1 MENNTNVDSITKKME
16 NNISEKHFDLISNI
30 NTYIKMLGELK
41 NKKRRKIKMKI
52 KKRKE
57 CPEWAKKQ
65 AAYKR
70 EWRKKRAEQGFRYT

>member
-1 MENNTNVDSITKKME
+1 
-16 NNISEKHFDLISNI
+16 
-30 NTYIKMLGELK
+30 
-41 NKKRRKIKMKI
+41 MKI